1 MAEKLD
7 LFELSIK
14 RGLEN
19 AEEAWNESDWNSME
33 KRLDGLA
40 GEGASALGSS
50 FLSNFGLAAAA
61 LAGLAIFY
69 INPGTTVKEHDYH
82 TEVVQIDMSHDDID
96 RKGNDANNNTLLI
109 DADSILESGMDV
121 DQDATSTAEM
131 NSAAEA
137 ETAKKH
143 QSALTKAEEARIIS
157 INERLRKAVEAKAE
171 NNDSS
176 EKRFTTRYV
185 GKDFDLG
192 AARSFSPNNDG
203 VRDFFIPITL
213 KEGDLFVMS
222 ITDDSGRLIYRTKDV
237 LKPWVGKDN
246 AGKTMSAGH
255 YSWEVIVQKDTK
267 KEIFKGVV
275 KLER

>member
-69 INPGTTVKEHDYH
+69 LNPATTIEEHDDH
-82 TEVVQIDMSHDDID
+82 SELVQIEMSHDDRAESD
-96 RKGNDANNNTLLI
+96 SKNNALLI
-109 DADSILESGMDV
+109 DTNSILESVMDSN
-121 DQDATSTAEM
+121 QDK
-131 NSAAEA
+131 AAA
-137 ETAKKH
+137 NNNLP
-143 QSALTKAEEARIIS
+143 ALTKAEEARIIS
-157 INERLRKAVEAKAE
+157 INERLREAVEAKAG

-185 GKDFDLG
+185 GKHFDLG
-192 AARSFSPNNDG
+192 ALRSFSPNNDG

-222 ITDDSGRLIYRTKDV
+222 ITDDAGHLIFRTKNV
-237 LKPWVGKDN
+237 SKPWVGKNN
-246 AGKTMSAGH
+246 AGKTISAGD
-255 YSWEVIVQKDTK
+255 YSWEVIVQKGTK

-275 KLER
+275 TLER